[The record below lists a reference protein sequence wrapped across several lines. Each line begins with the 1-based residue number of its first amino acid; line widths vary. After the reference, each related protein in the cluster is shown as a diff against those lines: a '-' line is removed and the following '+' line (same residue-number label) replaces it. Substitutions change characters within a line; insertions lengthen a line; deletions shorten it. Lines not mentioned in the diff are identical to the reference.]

1 MENRNGDSMETTSP
15 LKPRFLR
22 LLSAKTWIVVILA
35 IILSGGGFLLYRN
48 LLFIRTAKLDERE
61 IAILGDLL
69 DQGHHRHD
77 FPLSPDS
84 RGNFFVQGASAMAA
98 YKEGSGYPLGHLPNE
113 LQGRLR
119 TNYPGVTSPGWVWR
133 YFRSSEYT
141 LTFETWDDDNHVT
154 IHAFNAEGG
163 FFVDYA
169 RIDGSWQCV
178 KEMRDRRCF

>member
-1 MENRNGDSMETTSP
+1 M
-15 LKPRFLR
+15 R
-22 LLSAKTWIVVILA
+22 LTIQVLPAKNWIIIILA

-69 DQGHHRHD
+69 DQGRHRHD

-178 KEMRDRRCF
+178 KEMRDRRCY